1 MKDNFKNY
9 STKKIYSQRNKILL
23 SSNTKQNKLKNEC
36 ITERTKFQTAE
47 QSKEAKKSNLTRII
61 KPNFL
66 LTSFSLKN
74 SFSPIPKPKKNIKT
88 KICVLDLDE
97 TLIHVSPEKLNNIN
111 LPQYKFYYSKENNN
125 NKNNKSDFL
134 DNLSAYL
141 IKRPYLDEFF
151 NRINKVFKEIIIFT
165 SSKKSYADAILQI
178 IDEKKIISK
187 CFYRDDCK
195 YKDIGLF
202 FKDLAVVN
210 NNIHNVIIVDNNPN
224 NFSLQ
229 RNNGLPISPFEF
241 NENDKELLEI
251 SYILEKLTK
260 YNDVRK
266 VIPLIVDNIN
276 GKINYDKAFELF
288 KNKDITLDY
297 EDKTIN
303 DFNDFEE
310 IEKKNRNNI
319 GNVIIKKTKKFENLI
334 NISFHNQTNENNKN
348 QITPVM
354 KNSKIIYKRNSKKL
368 TIKPNLSFRN
378 VYQNTFINTFNDSK
392 KSLLSE
398 NKSEEKLRINSSR
411 NDSIKQIR
419 YKPNILLIEKLR
431 KNNLSNSSKKIKCK
445 FINHSINTN

>member
-74 SFSPIPKPKKNIKT
+74 SFSPIPKPKKNVKT

-165 SSKKSYADAILQI
+165 SSKKSYADAILKI

-187 CFYRDDCK
+187 C
-195 YKDIGLF
+195 IEMI
-202 FKDLAVVN
+202 VN
-210 NNIHNVIIVDNNPN
+210 I
-224 NFSLQ
+224 
-229 RNNGLPISPFEF
+229 
-241 NENDKELLEI
+241 K
-251 SYILEKLTK
+251 K
-260 YNDVRK
+260 
-266 VIPLIVDNIN
+266 
-276 GKINYDKAFELF
+276 
-288 KNKDITLDY
+288 LDY
-297 EDKTIN
+297 FLKIWQSL
-303 DFNDFEE
+303 
-310 IEKKNRNNI
+310 
-319 GNVIIKKTKKFENLI
+319 II
-334 NISFHNQTNENNKN
+334 
-348 QITPVM
+348 
-354 KNSKIIYKRNSKKL
+354 
-368 TIKPNLSFRN
+368 
-378 VYQNTFINTFNDSK
+378 TFIM
-392 KSLLSE
+392 
-398 NKSEEKLRINSSR
+398 
-411 NDSIKQIR
+411 
-419 YKPNILLIEKLR
+419 
-431 KNNLSNSSKKIKCK
+431 
-445 FINHSINTN
+445 

>member
-9 STKKIYSQRNKILL
+9 SNKKITTQRNKILL
-23 SSNTKQNKLKNEC
+23 TSNSKQRKNKEC
-36 ITERTKFQTAE
+36 NTDRIKFSTAQ
-47 QSKEAKKSNLTRII
+47 QSLETKKSNLTRII
-61 KPNFL
+61 KPNIIIS
-66 LTSFSLKN
+66 SFTIKN
-74 SFSPIPKPKKNIKT
+74 SFSPIPKPKKNIKN
-88 KICVLDLDE
+88 KILVLDLDE
-97 TLIHVSPEKLNNIN
+97 TLIHVSHERLNNIN
-111 LPQYKFYYSKENNN
+111 LPQYRFFYTKENEKINSSEQIE
-125 NKNNKSDFL
+125 KY
-134 DNLSAYL
+134 SAYL
-141 IKRPYLDEFF
+141 IKRPYLNEFF
-151 NRINKVFKEIIIFT
+151 NRINKIFKEIIIFT
-165 SSKKSYADAILQI
+165 SSKKSYADAILKI

-187 CFYRDDCK
+187 CFYRNDCK
-195 YKDIGLF
+195 YKEMGLF
-202 FKDLAVVN
+202 FKDLTIVN

-229 RNNGLPISPFEF
+229 RSNGLPISTFEF

-297 EDKTIN
+297 EEKTIN
-303 DFNDFEE
+303 DFSDFEE
-310 IEKKNRNNI
+310 REKKNNI
-319 GNVIIKKTKKFENLI
+319 GNIVIKKTKKFQNLI

-368 TIKPNLSFRN
+368 TIKPNVSFRN

>member
-74 SFSPIPKPKKNIKT
+74 SFSPIPKPKKNVKT

-165 SSKKSYADAILQI
+165 SSKKSYADAILKI

-195 YKDIGLF
+195 YKEIGLF

-251 SYILEKLTK
+251 SYILEKLVK
-260 YNDVRK
+260 YNDVREI
-266 VIPLIVDNIN
+266 IPLIIDID

-288 KNKDITLDY
+288 KNKDVNLDY
-297 EDKTIN
+297 DDNKNIHNLSNFEFREKSYKNLNYKNKFKNNQKFIDISLN
-303 DFNDFEE
+303 DN
-310 IEKKNRNNI
+310 
-319 GNVIIKKTKKFENLI
+319 
-334 NISFHNQTNENNKN
+334 NNKIKRN
-348 QITPVM
+348 
-354 KNSKIIYKRNSKKL
+354 KNTSINKNNKIIYKSNKKL
-368 TIKPNLSFRN
+368 SVKPNGSFRTP
-378 VYQNTFINTFNDSK
+378 YQKTFICTFNNDSK
-392 KSLLSE
+392 KSLLKE
-398 NKSEEKLRINSSR
+398 NKSDEKLKINSSR
-411 NDSIKQIR
+411 NDSIKFIK
-419 YKPNILLIEKLR
+419 YKPNILLIEKLK
-431 KNNLSNSSKKIKCK
+431 KNTISNSSKKIKHK
-445 FINHSINTN
+445 FINNSINLN

>member
-9 STKKIYSQRNKILL
+9 SNKKITTQRNKILL
-23 SSNTKQNKLKNEC
+23 TSNSKQNKKKKEC
-36 ITERTKFQTAE
+36 NTDRIKFETTQHSLET
-47 QSKEAKKSNLTRII
+47 KKSNLTRII
-61 KPNFL
+61 KPNIIL
-66 LTSFSLKN
+66 SSFTLKN
-74 SFSPIPKPKKNIKT
+74 SFSPIPKPKKNIKN
-88 KICVLDLDE
+88 KILVLDLDE
-97 TLIHVSPEKLNNIN
+97 TLIHVSHERLNNIN
-111 LPQYKFYYSKENNN
+111 LPQYRFFYTKENEKINSSEQIE
-125 NKNNKSDFL
+125 KY
-134 DNLSAYL
+134 SAYL
-141 IKRPYLDEFF
+141 IKRPYLNEFF
-151 NRINKVFKEIIIFT
+151 NRINKIFKEIIIFT
-165 SSKKSYADAILQI
+165 SSKKSYADAILKI

-195 YKDIGLF
+195 YKEIGLF
-202 FKDLAVVN
+202 FKDLTIVN

-229 RNNGLPISPFEF
+229 RSNGLPISTFEF

-297 EDKTIN
+297 EEKTIN
-303 DFNDFEE
+303 DFSDFEE
-310 IEKKNRNNI
+310 KEKNKNNI
-319 GNVIIKKTKKFENLI
+319 GNVVIKKTKKFQNLI
-334 NISFHNQTNENNKN
+334 NISFHSQSNDNNKN
-348 QITPVM
+348 KITPIT

-368 TIKPNLSFRN
+368 TIKPNVSFRN
-378 VYQNTFINTFNDSK
+378 GYQNTFINTFNDSK

-411 NDSIKQIR
+411 NDSIKLIR
-419 YKPNILLIEKLR
+419 YKPNILLIEKLK
-431 KNNLSNSSKKIKCK
+431 KNKLSNSSKKIKCK